1 MAILY
6 LWLHV
11 DIFLPTTVYIAVTMS
26 ITTTHKYIFHLSIC
40 CRNMAPEYISIW
52 KINRVLVKMW
62 VFYYLCN
69 KYNGEFRTFNLSMLK
84 LLKSIASLPLLWDVA
99 LCSLWNRYVAAIAW
113 QLELELVHIA
123 PNVGNLILT
132 SNEIYSILYKAIFS
146 SSDFFRYVT
155 DWIWVLSDWFNAPI
169 QLTTH
174 TITEILMKV
183 SLITYIPSILGRI
196 LCKKE

>member
-69 KYNGEFRTFNLSMLK
+69 KYNGEFQTFNLSMLK
-84 LLKSIASLPLLWDVA
+84 LLKSIASLPLLWHVA
-99 LCSLWNRYVAAIAW
+99 LYRLWNRYVAAIAW

-132 SNEIYSILYKAIFS
+132 SNEIYSILYKAIFPPVT
-146 SSDFFRYVT
+146 SSD
-155 DWIWVLSDWFNAPI
+155 
-169 QLTTH
+169 
-174 TITEILMKV
+174 M
-183 SLITYIPSILGRI
+183 SLIEYGYSQTGLMHQYNWRHTLLLKYWWKCR
-196 LCKKE
+196 